1 MDYSY
6 SVHASNIQKQ
16 NISENIMENNNYLFY
31 LLVDMDVYFLF

>member
-6 SVHASNIQKQ
+6 SVHVSNIQKQ

-31 LLVDMDVYFLF
+31 LSVDMDVYFLF